1 MGGAGPWWAG
11 FDGHVRESLL
21 RRVAPGR
28 LFVVSGIVVPSR
40 VRRENQG
47 RAWNLARRLQRR
59 LLADHGAALG
69 VTLVEARDAGM
80 AETLRSWGWR
90 SAEDDTHTAGP
101 PGLCRVLVLSVGA

>member
-1 MGGAGPWWAG
+1 MPGTSPGA
-11 FDGHVRESLL
+11 S
-21 RRVAPGR
+21 
-28 LFVVSGIVVPSR
+28 SG
-40 VRRENQG
+40 E
-47 RAWNLARRLQRR
+47 

-69 VTLVEARDAGM
+69 VRWVEARDAGV